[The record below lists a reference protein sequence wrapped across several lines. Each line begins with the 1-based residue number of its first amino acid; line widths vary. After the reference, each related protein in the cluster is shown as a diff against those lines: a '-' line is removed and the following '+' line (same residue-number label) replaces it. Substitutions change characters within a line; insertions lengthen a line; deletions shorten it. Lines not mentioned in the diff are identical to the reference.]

1 MLEARTGGTGGGAV
15 PGGGEGGGG
24 VRGTVETLSLLSGA
38 QEDQRQADGELT
50 EAGRGYRQI

>member
-1 MLEARTGGTGGGAV
+1 MLEARTGGGAV
-15 PGGGEGGGG
+15 PGGGEGGCG

-50 EAGRGYRQI
+50 EAGRSYRQI